1 MPEFSY
7 KAKKPQGEI
16 SKGKITADSRQEVA
30 DMLHKQ
36 GLYVVAI
43 EENKDIDW
51 QAILKWFNRIKIKE
65 LAVMSRQFAV
75 LIQAGVPIV
84 QCLDILTDQVENKH
98 LKIVMRQIYQDVE
111 IGTSFS
117 EALEKHGD
125 TFPPLYARMV
135 NAGEVGGILD
145 VVMNRLAD
153 YYERENDLRN
163 KIRSAMTYPVVVLC
177 VAVLIVIFLM
187 TAVVPV
193 FANLFEDMGGQLPAL
208 TQVVM
213 GISTALTTYW
223 YLIMIFGFTLIVAVT
238 SYFRTPK
245 GQMRLHRFQLRVPV
259 MGPLMI
265 KLEVARFTRTLGSLL
280 QSGVTLMESLR
291 VVERI
296 ISNQVV
302 AEKITEARLKV
313 REGVRLSEP
322 LRESG
327 IFPRI
332 MTQML
337 VVGEETGTMDDM
349 LEKIAHFFDKETE
362 NSLQAAMS
370 LLEPIMII
378 FVAVIVA
385 VIVIAIVIPMF
396 SMVDLVQ

>member
-1 MPEFSY
+1 
-7 KAKKPQGEI
+7 
-16 SKGKITADSRQEVA
+16 
-30 DMLHKQ
+30 
-36 GLYVVAI
+36 LYVVAI

-51 QAILKWFNRIKIKE
+51 QAIIKWFNRIKIKE

-125 TFPPLYARMV
+125 TFPPLYSRMV

-163 KIRSAMTYPVVVLC
+163 KIRSAMTYPVVVLG
-177 VAVLIVIFLM
+177 VAFLIVFFLM
-187 TAVVPV
+187 TTVVPV
-193 FANLFEDMGGQLPAL
+193 FADLFKEMGGELPAL
-208 TQVVM
+208 TQAVM
-213 GISTALTTYW
+213 GVSTALTTYW
-223 YLIMIFGFTLIVAVT
+223 YLIVIFGSTLVITVT
-238 SYFRTPK
+238 TYFQTPR

-259 MGPLMI
+259 LGKLLI

-296 ISNQVV
+296 ISNQVI

-313 REGVRLSEP
+313 REGIRLSEP
-322 LRESG
+322 LKESG

-337 VVGEETGTMDDM
+337 VVGEETGTMDEM

-370 LLEPIMII
+370 LVEPLMII